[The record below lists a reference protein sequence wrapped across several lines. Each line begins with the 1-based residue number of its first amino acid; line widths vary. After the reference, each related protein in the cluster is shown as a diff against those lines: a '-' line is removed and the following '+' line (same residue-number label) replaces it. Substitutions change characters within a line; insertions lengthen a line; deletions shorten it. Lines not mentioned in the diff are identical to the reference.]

1 MKRTPLSTLQKN
13 ECRRGSAIL
22 EFAIGASVML
32 SVFAGTFQFGYT
44 FYQYNLLKNAVMN
57 GASYA
62 STRNYDSTTNTP
74 SNAFQTAVQNVV
86 VYGDPSPANGST
98 PLAPGLS
105 TSNVRV
111 VPKLFSNAT
120 SNQPPISMTVSISGY
135 TISAVFGSTTLTN
148 KPSVTYPYQ
157 GLWQPY

>member
-1 MKRTPLSTLQKN
+1 M
-13 ECRRGSAIL
+13 L

-62 STRNYDSTTNTP
+62 AMRNYDSASNTP
-74 SNAFQTAVQNVV
+74 STAFSTAVKNVV
-86 VYGDPSPANGST
+86 VYGDPAGGTT
-98 PLAPGLS
+98 PVAPNLS
-105 TSNVRV
+105 TSNVNL
-111 VPKLFSNAT
+111 VPTLFNNAT
-120 SNQPPISMTVSISGY
+120 SNQPPIAITVSISGY
-135 TISAVFGSTTLTN
+135 TISAVFGSTTLTS

-157 GLWQPY
+157 GIWEPY